1 MSGDPTLERI
11 AQGNGL
17 ALCAAGPW
25 TARFAPDLERIVAEA
40 EKLAGSRPNIFI
52 DVSQVSKLD
61 TFGAWLIE
69 RLRRSLTQ
77 GGVEAKIAGL
87 SANYSSLVDEVR
99 RVKASPALE
108 TSSVTITGMLDQ
120 IGRSVA
126 GIGGTLVSLIDML
139 GAVLAAAGRCLIHPA
154 GFRLTSTVH
163 HLEQVCWR
171 AVPIVVLITF
181 LIGCI
186 ISQQGIFH
194 FRQFGAD
201 IFVVD
206 MLGVL
211 VLREIGVLLVA
222 IMVAGR
228 SGSAYTAE
236 LGSMKMREEIDALRT
251 MGFDPIEVLILP
263 RMLALVLALPILA
276 FLGAMAALYGGGLV
290 AWLYGGVDPEAFLL
304 RLRDAISIDHFIV
317 GMIKAPV
324 MAAVIGIVACVEG
337 LAVQGSAE
345 SLGPAHDLLG
355 GEGYLL
361 RHRDGRRVRDLL
373 RIDRNVTMALQPAS
387 DAIIRVRDI
396 TVQFG
401 KNRILDGLNLDVKRG
416 EILGFVGP
424 SGAGKSV
431 LTRTIIGLV
440 PKVAGSIEVFGV
452 DLDAAD
458 AKARRGVE
466 RRWGVLF
473 QQGALFSSLTV
484 RQNIQ
489 FPVREYLSLSQRL
502 LDEITIAKLG
512 MVGLKPEVVDRYP
525 VGTLRR
531 HDQARG
537 AGARAGARSGTGVP
551 R

>member
-1 MSGDPTLERI
+1 VGIVKGDPTLERI

-17 ALCAAGPW
+17 ALCAAGTW
-25 TARFAPDLERIVAEA
+25 TARFAPMLEQMVADA
-40 EKLAGSRPNIFI
+40 EKLTGSRPNIFI

-87 SANYSSLVDEVR
+87 SENYSSLVDEVR
-99 RVKASPALE
+99 RVKAAPPAR
-108 TSSVTITGMLDQ
+108 TASVGITGMLDQ
-120 IGRSVA
+120 IGRNVA
-126 GIGGTLVSLIDML
+126 GFGTTLVGLIDML
-139 GAVLAAAGRCLIHPA
+139 GAVLAATGRVIIHPS

-171 AVPIVVLITF
+171 AVPIVGLITF

-263 RMLALVLALPILA
+263 RLLALIIALPILA
-276 FLGAMAALYGGGLV
+276 FLGDIAALVGGGLV
-290 AWLYGGVDPEAFLL
+290 ASAYGGIDTEAFML
-304 RLRDAISIDHFIV
+304 RLRDAISIDHFTV
-317 GMIKAPV
+317 GLIKAPV

-337 LAVQGSAE
+337 LAVEGSAE
-345 SLGPAHDLLG
+345 SLGQHTTSSVVQGIFLVIVM
-355 GEGYLL
+355 
-361 RHRDGRRVRDLL
+361 DGVFA
-373 RIDRNVTMALQPAS
+373 IFFAS
-387 DAIIRVRDI
+387 
-396 TVQFG
+396 
-401 KNRILDGLNLDVKRG
+401 
-416 EILGFVGP
+416 
-424 SGAGKSV
+424 
-431 LTRTIIGLV
+431 IG
-440 PKVAGSIEVFGV
+440 I
-452 DLDAAD
+452 
-458 AKARRGVE
+458 
-466 RRWGVLF
+466 
-473 QQGALFSSLTV
+473 
-484 RQNIQ
+484 
-489 FPVREYLSLSQRL
+489 
-502 LDEITIAKLG
+502 
-512 MVGLKPEVVDRYP
+512 
-525 VGTLRR
+525 
-531 HDQARG
+531 
-537 AGARAGARSGTGVP
+537 
-551 R
+551 

>member
-1 MSGDPTLERI
+1 LNGDPKLERI
-11 AQGNGL
+11 AKGNAL
-17 ALCAAGPW
+17 ALCATGTW
-25 TARFAPDLERIVAEA
+25 TASFAPVLERMVADA
-40 EKLAGSRPNIFI
+40 EKLAGGPQSIFI
-52 DVSQVSKLD
+52 DVSEVAKLD

-77 GGVEAKIAGL
+77 GAVEAQIAGL

-99 RVKASPALE
+99 RVRATAVVE
-108 TSSVTITGMLDQ
+108 TSAITITGMLEQ
-120 IGRSVA
+120 IGRAVA
-126 GIGGTLVSLIDML
+126 GVGGTVAGLVDML
-139 GAVLAAAGRCLIHPA
+139 GAVLAAGARTLVHPRS
-154 GFRLTSTVH
+154 FRLTSTVH

-186 ISQQGIFH
+186 IAQQGIFH
-194 FRQFGAD
+194 FRRFGAD

-251 MGFDPIEVLILP
+251 MGFDPIEVLVLP

-317 GMIKAPV
+317 GIVKAPV

-345 SLGPAHDLLG
+345 SLGQHTTASVVKG
-355 GEGYLL
+355 IFFVIVM
-361 RHRDGRRVRDLL
+361 DGVFA
-373 RIDRNVTMALQPAS
+373 IFFAS
-387 DAIIRVRDI
+387 
-396 TVQFG
+396 
-401 KNRILDGLNLDVKRG
+401 
-416 EILGFVGP
+416 
-424 SGAGKSV
+424 
-431 LTRTIIGLV
+431 IG
-440 PKVAGSIEVFGV
+440 
-452 DLDAAD
+452 
-458 AKARRGVE
+458 
-466 RRWGVLF
+466 
-473 QQGALFSSLTV
+473 
-484 RQNIQ
+484 
-489 FPVREYLSLSQRL
+489 
-502 LDEITIAKLG
+502 
-512 MVGLKPEVVDRYP
+512 M
-525 VGTLRR
+525 
-531 HDQARG
+531 
-537 AGARAGARSGTGVP
+537 
-551 R
+551 

>member
-1 MSGDPTLERI
+1 MSSNPTLEQVAR
-11 AQGNGL
+11 GNGL
-17 ALCAAGPW
+17 ALCAGGSW
-25 TARFAPDLERIVAEA
+25 TASFAPILESMVIDA

-52 DVSQVSKLD
+52 DVSQISRLD

-69 RLRRSLTQ
+69 RLRRSLTH
-77 GGVEAKIAGL
+77 GGIEAQIAGL

-99 RVKASPALE
+99 RVKAAPVAE
-108 TSSVTITGMLDQ
+108 TTQVTITGMLDQ
-120 IGRSVA
+120 VGRTVA
-126 GIGGTLVSLIDML
+126 GVAGTVLGLVDML
-139 GAVLAAAGRCLIHPA
+139 GAVLAASLRVLIHPR

-263 RMLALVLALPILA
+263 RMLALIIAMPILV

-290 AWLYGGVDPEAFLL
+290 AWLYGGIDPEAFLL
-304 RLRDAISIDHFIV
+304 RLRDAISIDHFTV
-317 GMIKAPV
+317 GIIKAPV

-345 SLGPAHDLLG
+345 SLGQHTTASVVKG
-355 GEGYLL
+355 IFFVIVM
-361 RHRDGRRVRDLL
+361 DGVFA
-373 RIDRNVTMALQPAS
+373 IFFAS
-387 DAIIRVRDI
+387 
-396 TVQFG
+396 
-401 KNRILDGLNLDVKRG
+401 
-416 EILGFVGP
+416 
-424 SGAGKSV
+424 
-431 LTRTIIGLV
+431 IG
-440 PKVAGSIEVFGV
+440 
-452 DLDAAD
+452 
-458 AKARRGVE
+458 
-466 RRWGVLF
+466 
-473 QQGALFSSLTV
+473 
-484 RQNIQ
+484 
-489 FPVREYLSLSQRL
+489 
-502 LDEITIAKLG
+502 
-512 MVGLKPEVVDRYP
+512 M
-525 VGTLRR
+525 
-531 HDQARG
+531 
-537 AGARAGARSGTGVP
+537 
-551 R
+551 